1 MVSLLTKASS
11 MLPDTVTVSV
21 TVFTVEV
28 DDILITV
35 VDGVTHV
42 ELSGVEYP
50 GTMAKVDE
58 LEHSLEFS
66 LDGKL
71 GKCFTKHFAI
81 RVGTS
86 GLRTYI
92 RYLLVSLFS

>member
-1 MVSLLTKASS
+1 
-11 MLPDTVTVSV
+11 MLPDTVTVTV
-21 TVFTVEV
+21 TVFNVEGRLD

-66 LDGKL
+66 RDGKL
-71 GKCFTKHFAI
+71 GECSTKHFAI

-86 GLRTYI
+86 GLQTYTL
-92 RYLLVSLFS
+92 YLLVSLFS

>member
-1 MVSLLTKASS
+1 
-11 MLPDTVTVSV
+11 MLPDTVTVTV
-21 TVFTVEV
+21 TVFTVEGRLD

-42 ELSGVEYP
+42 ELSGVEYS

-71 GKCFTKHFAI
+71 GECFTKHFAI